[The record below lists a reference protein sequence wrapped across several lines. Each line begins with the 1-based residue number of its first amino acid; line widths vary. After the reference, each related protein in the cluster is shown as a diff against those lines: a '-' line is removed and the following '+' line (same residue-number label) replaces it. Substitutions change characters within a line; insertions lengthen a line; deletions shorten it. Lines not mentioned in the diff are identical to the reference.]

1 MSFRRG
7 LYAAQEDDWEIIG
20 GDWWRTSFWDVP
32 WSYVSRSATKAQQK
46 SFQGPLFCG
55 PTARP
60 TPAMEKEH
68 NPCDENNSVNVEL
81 VGAQTALDAVVA
93 YERNVGFYFTAL
105 ADLQPEQTRV
115 VDLSLAVDEKELVA
129 VKKKWDEQ
137 LDDLMNGPAFDDAD
151 SSSLSS
157 SGELHRSTS
166 AFSSLSSI
174 DSIGVPSTP
183 KPKTSFTEVE
193 IKDVSPSGSIHYNMS
208 PTRSLNAAASSF
220 VPTFCSQ
227 LNDEP
232 IHFPT
237 VEDKP
242 KPAIESF
249 SNFTF
254 PTLNSLNPA
263 ARGKKDDQTFFSDA
277 ASPEA
282 GSSLLPPF
290 MQEPPL
296 RNRARKSRT
305 REIVDRLRS
314 RMAPSDE
321 ASSQAQPLPKYGS
334 HSPSPIG
341 DEAKFLAP
349 RLSVSEDGGD
359 RLSRIS
365 SPCEEDDGWID
376 ISQPNL
382 ASPNHKSKRARELLF
397 ALTRRRTDSLTPE
410 NAKEMTAEPP
420 PQNAASSPSPSP
432 PLFSAAPDGWIESS
446 AQPPAADPQKKAKA
460 SPAQNANTAH
470 SRKKS
475 ANHAPRTPSSS
486 APHPHPHTH
495 THSHSQ
501 QHSQQHAQFAPSV
514 PGYAPHAHAG
524 AGALP
529 HMLPAQMLPGP
540 YFFPAY
546 SAVNMPLPYTGFM
559 QVPAYHLALPMQAPH
574 IAPQAAATMQY
585 AMPPPLGA
593 PLTPATNAGA
603 AFRAKHSPLW

>member
-7 LYAAQEDDWEIIG
+7 PYAVQEDDWEIIG
-20 GDWWRTSFWDVP
+20 GDWWRTSFRDVP

-46 SFQGPLFCG
+46 SFHGPLFCN
-55 PTARP
+55 PSPRP
-60 TPAMEKEH
+60 TSATGKEH
-68 NPCDENNSVNVEL
+68 SPCDENDSVNVEL
-81 VGAQTALDAVVA
+81 VGARTALDAVVA
-93 YERNVGFYFTAL
+93 YERDVGFYFTAL
-105 ADLQPEQTRV
+105 ADLQAEHTRV
-115 VDLSLAVDEKELVA
+115 VDLSLVVDETDLVA
-129 VKKKWDEQ
+129 VKKKWDDQ
-137 LDDLMNGPAFDDAD
+137 LDDLMNGPAFDDTD

-183 KPKTSFTEVE
+183 KPKASFGDVE
-193 IKDVSPSGSIHYNMS
+193 IKDVSPSGSIHYPMS

-232 IHFPT
+232 IHFPP

-242 KPAIESF
+242 KPAVESF

-254 PTLNSLNPA
+254 PTLNSLSPSA
-263 ARGKKDDQTFFSDA
+263 KGKKDDQAFFNDA

-282 GSSLLPPF
+282 GSGLLPAF
-290 MQEPPL
+290 MQEPSL
-296 RNRARKSRT
+296 RNRVRKSRT

-321 ASSQAQPLPKYGS
+321 TSSQAQSSPKYGS

-341 DEAKFLAP
+341 DEATFFP
-349 RLSVSEDGGD
+349 QRLSVSEDGGD

-382 ASPNHKSKRARELLF
+382 PSPNHKSKRARELLF

-420 PQNAASSPSPSP
+420 PQNVTLSPSPSP
-432 PLFSAAPDGWIESS
+432 PLVTATDGWIESS
-446 AQPPAADPQKKAKA
+446 PQPPAELQKKAK
-460 SPAQNANTAH
+460 PAPTQNATH
-470 SRKKS
+470 TRKKS
-475 ANHAPRTPSSS
+475 SNYAPRTSSSS
-486 APHPHPHTH
+486 ASHSHPHPH

-501 QHSQQHAQFAPSV
+501 QQHPQFAPSV
-514 PGYAPHAHAG
+514 PGYAPHASG
-524 AGALP
+524 PLP
-529 HMLPAQMLPGP
+529 HMLPTQMLPGP
-540 YFFPAY
+540 FFFPAY
-546 SAVNMPLPYTGFM
+546 PAVSMPLPYTGFM
-559 QVPAYHLALPMQAPH
+559 QVPAYHLALSMQAPH
-574 IAPQAAATMQY
+574 IAPQAAAAMQY
-585 AMPPPLGA
+585 PMPLPPPLGG
-593 PLTPATNAGA
+593 PLPAGAATNAGP
-603 AFRAKHSPLW
+603 AFRSKHSPLW